1 MHQAGSTSPME
12 SLPGS
17 AALYTW
23 SGRQPGTTVSRPPPQ
38 PDWSRPIRVGAPSVL
53 ARKRRYAP
61 VASGTRSP
69 ADSRPSAQH
78 GTSRHSLINSLNLRV
93 RGSSPWRRTRSDLGF
108 LRVFDPISGGVSDR
122 FVPLVA
128 PRLLIGRVSVAI
140 MPRPGPVR
148 DRRRWSRPV
157 ALSPVLALLL
167 GGVDGCGE
175 VEQSLRQFVG
185 SLHRCVVAHAV
196 E

>member
-1 MHQAGSTSPME
+1 VSAENCVIGWDLLLFEREVANASHGSTPTPVASCRLPPPRSRLRACISWTRGRQRVHTRYTAVARHAGYTPRVPCRRHVKGMHQAGSTSPME

-93 RGSSPWRRTRSDLGF
+93 RGSSPWRRTRSDL
-108 LRVFDPISGGVSDR
+108 
-122 FVPLVA
+122 
-128 PRLLIGRVSVAI
+128 
-140 MPRPGPVR
+140 
-148 DRRRWSRPV
+148 
-157 ALSPVLALLL
+157 
-167 GGVDGCGE
+167 
-175 VEQSLRQFVG
+175 
-185 SLHRCVVAHAV
+185 AV
-196 E
+196 